1 VSVIRVIALVVLVL
15 IVVLGGAVAALRYR
29 KIRRDEL
36 RSLDR
41 RGQSTI
47 SPPPSPYAPSRAVRL
62 IDGDA
67 TPIPRGAPERPRL
80 DPDRPYV
87 FSDLS
92 PGERDALL
100 TPRSRHD
107 ARWAL
112 ERSSHGNRLTPGS
125 GRILLIVVAVL
136 AVLIIAGAL
145 IHRGGGTHHSSSTST
160 TTSTSTTVATTSWP
174 ATLRSES
181 YAGGVANYSVPV
193 SSYSVSVTGTSGPVW
208 VVMKMGAASTLE
220 YQGRVAQGASY
231 ALTLTGP
238 STVSLGSPKN
248 ASVSVE
254 GHAVIFPTA
263 PTAPLVLSFTP
274 PATH

>member
-1 VSVIRVIALVVLVL
+1 M
-15 IVVLGGAVAALRYR
+15 
-29 KIRRDEL
+29 
-36 RSLDR
+36 
-41 RGQSTI
+41 
-47 SPPPSPYAPSRAVRL
+47 
-62 IDGDA
+62 
-67 TPIPRGAPERPRL
+67 
-80 DPDRPYV
+80 
-87 FSDLS
+87 
-92 PGERDALL
+92 
-100 TPRSRHD
+100 
-107 ARWAL
+107 
-112 ERSSHGNRLTPGS
+112 
-125 GRILLIVVAVL
+125 
-136 AVLIIAGAL
+136 
-145 IHRGGGTHHSSSTST
+145 
-160 TTSTSTTVATTSWP
+160 ATTSWP